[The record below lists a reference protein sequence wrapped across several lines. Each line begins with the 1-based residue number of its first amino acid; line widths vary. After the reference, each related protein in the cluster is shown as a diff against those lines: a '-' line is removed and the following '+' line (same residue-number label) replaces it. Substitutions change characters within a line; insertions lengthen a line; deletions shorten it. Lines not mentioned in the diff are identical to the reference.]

1 MGAMFHTIG
10 AMTTSPVQ
18 AKVTR
23 NGQISLPAEIR
34 RRWGAASVVVIDR
47 GDYAIVR
54 PVPDDVVAAL
64 QGSHA
69 GPGPSVEDSRRAE
82 REAERAAEGRGR

>member
-1 MGAMFHTIG
+1 MFHTIG
-10 AMTTSPVQ
+10 GMTPSPVQ

-34 RRWGAASVVVIDR
+34 RRWMAASVVVIDR
-47 GDYAIVR
+47 GDYVIVR
-54 PVPDDVVAAL
+54 PVPDDVVSAL

-69 GPGPSVEDSRRAE
+69 GPGPTVDEARRDERQAE
-82 REAERAAEGRGR
+82 GDGRGR